1 MKIGKLSLYQQFKQF
16 RRNIGPSTFI
26 ETPEYIM
33 WSNLMILIW
42 FRIPV
47 VVERVSYWKF
57 RPQVS
62 KRFVILETTSLLQV
76 QRKISM
82 VQSAACCK
90 SMFYD
95 RGEPVLSTFFLT
107 DRFIHDSFIHEKSCF
122 FQKSILSTF
131 GNFAQNT
138 VLSTFF
144 ANETSTRSF
153 RQINHSS
160 L

>member
-33 WSNLMILIW
+33 WSNLMILVW

-95 RGEPVLSTFFLT
+95 RPLMNVTVRLCLTGSRWGDNVLSSLEKYHNKKGTNFL
-107 DRFIHDSFIHEKSCF
+107 
-122 FQKSILSTF
+122 
-131 GNFAQNT
+131 
-138 VLSTFF
+138 
-144 ANETSTRSF
+144 
-153 RQINHSS
+153 
-160 L
+160 

>member
-1 MKIGKLSLYQQFKQF
+1 MILFHRYNLYKIWTFSKLSQENLRSKRSWETLLTNENWKISVISVISAISQ
-16 RRNIGPSTFI
+16 RTTLT

-33 WSNLMILIW
+33 WLNLMILIW

-47 VVERVSYWKF
+47 VVKRISSLKF

-76 QRKISM
+76 QRKISI
-82 VQSAACCK
+82 VQSAACSK

-95 RGEPVLSTFFLT
+95 GLLMNVTVQLCLTGSRWGDNVLS
-107 DRFIHDSFIHEKSCF
+107 
-122 FQKSILSTF
+122 
-131 GNFAQNT
+131 
-138 VLSTFF
+138 
-144 ANETSTRSF
+144 
-153 RQINHSS
+153 S